1 MTNDSQTLRMLL
13 SHNFDLADAKV
24 PVLSREAFTQL
35 FRDGFASQPEVAC
48 RQVDNP
54 HWVVEIICPVELL
67 SPQQVGE
74 HCARILAESR
84 TAALG
89 AIDFDILVLGGIKTT
104 PPTSSSPDALQ
115 PNQWGVDV
123 VETRSGSQFLKTI
136 DWENAIASKPA
147 TSIFK
152 VERLGS

>member
-1 MTNDSQTLRMLL
+1 MTNDSQALRMLL
-13 SHNFDLADAKV
+13 SHNFDLADEKV

-35 FRDGFASQPEVAC
+35 FSDGFASHSAVAC

-54 HWVVEIICPVELL
+54 HWIVEITCPAELL
-67 SPQQVGE
+67 SPQEVGK

-84 TAALG
+84 IAALG

-123 VETRSGSQFLKTI
+123 VETRSGSQFLKSI
-136 DWENAIASKPA
+136 DWEGTIASKPA
-147 TSIFK
+147 ASIFK
-152 VERLGS
+152 AERLSS